1 MALKVTLLQ
10 KAFED
15 LDRLPPDVRSRILKR
30 IRWLGENTTVIVHH
44 RLSSLPIDLAGL
56 CRMRVGDYRVLYWLD
71 EGSST
76 ITIYRVAHR
85 STVYGTI

>member
-1 MALKVTLLQ
+1 VAFKVTLLQ

-15 LDRLPPDVRSRILKR
+15 LDRLSPDVRSRILKR